1 MIPIKKWAGSKID
14 PNFFQASARVKAFL
28 SLKKINWACP
38 LSGQKGN
45 TRVRNCHGIQWI
57 LTLFPLLTFFRF
69 EFPAT
74 LKIRKYLKN
83 SMILRVFSCKKT
95 AMLAAYLRRK
105 LFLRLFQLISAKK
118 SPRLFRRKRC
128 LILVFYDNCLF
139 WRVPWDFVLN
149 SLCFELT
156 WVSNFGKNL
165 SRYKQ
170 QVGIIF
176 RLVWWNIYRIN
187 GPEAIKSHRRP

>member
-45 TRVRNCHGIQWI
+45 TRVRNCHTNKSGIQWI

-118 SPRLFRRKRC
+118 KSTTFPQKKVPYLGFLWQLSFLTGPMRLCVEFT
-128 LILVFYDNCLF
+128 LF
-139 WRVPWDFVLN
+139 WTHM
-149 SLCFELT
+149 S
-156 WVSNFGKNL
+156 
-165 SRYKQ
+165 KQ
-170 QVGIIF
+170 F
-176 RLVWWNIYRIN
+176 WK
-187 GPEAIKSHRRP
+187 KSQQI

>member
-1 MIPIKKWAGSKID
+1 MSTFWSERQHTCSKLSWNSMNID
-14 PNFFQASARVKAFL
+14 PFSSLNILQIWISRHLENTEIPQEFNDSQGLFLQKNCNASCLSKA
-28 SLKKINWACP
+28 
-38 LSGQKGN
+38 Q
-45 TRVRNCHGIQWI
+45 
-57 LTLFPLLTFFRF
+57 TFFTF
-69 EFPAT
+69 
-74 LKIRKYLKN
+74 
-83 SMILRVFSCKKT
+83 
-95 AMLAAYLRRK
+95 
-105 LFLRLFQLISAKK
+105 ISTHISKKK